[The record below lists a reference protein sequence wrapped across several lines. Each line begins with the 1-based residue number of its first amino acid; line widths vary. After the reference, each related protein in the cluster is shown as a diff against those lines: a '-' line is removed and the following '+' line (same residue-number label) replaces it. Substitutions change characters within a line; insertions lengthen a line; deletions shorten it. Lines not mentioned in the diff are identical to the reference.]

1 MKQDATVELAG
12 GKQIKFETGRMA
24 KQASGAV
31 FTTSGDNAVLATAVA
46 SPDPKEGIDFFPL
59 TVEYREFTYAGGRI
73 PGGFIKREGRPSEK
87 EVLTS
92 RQIDRPIRPLFPEG
106 FRNETQVVAFVY
118 SADKENDPDV
128 LGINAASCALALS
141 DIPFHGPVGAVRVG
155 LIEGSFIVNPT
166 YTERAASEINI
177 MVVGTKDGIVMV
189 ESGAKEISEE
199 NVVGAIEFAH
209 EEIKKIC
216 AGIEEL
222 VKVSGKTKRTVNPVE
237 VDQAYLGELTA
248 KVGGR
253 LRDALDT
260 EKHPKFDSYA
270 LVKEIKDELKKDLP
284 ADDASAPKKLSKYY
298 ELLRENIFREQV
310 LNDRIRPD
318 HRAFDQIREVTVE
331 IGVLPRVHGSALF
344 TRGETQAL
352 VSATLGTTDDA
363 QRMESYEGE
372 QKRKFM
378 LHYNFPPFSVGEVGR
393 MTGVGRRE
401 IGHGALA
408 WRAIEAVLPGEDE
421 SPYTLRVVSDILESN
436 GSSSM
441 ASVCGASLALMAA
454 GIPLKGAVAGVAM
467 GLVKEGEKYAILTDI
482 AGAEDHY
489 GDMDFK
495 VAGTRKGITAL
506 QMDIKI
512 MGITPQIMRE
522 ALEQARRGR
531 LELLDTMDATIS
543 SASEQKSAFAPRIHT
558 MMIPTDKIR
567 DLIGPG
573 GKVIRGIIDATGV
586 KIDVDDTGRVN
597 VASSDADGLSRAI
610 QMITD
615 LTATPEVGKTYLG
628 KVVRLAEFGA
638 FVEIFPG
645 TDGLLHVSEIAEHRV
660 KEVKDE
666 LREGDQIL
674 VKVLAIEGTR
684 IKLSRKAVLREQRE
698 KLGLPP
704 VAESS
709 GGGGERSERGGRE
722 GGRDGNREGRRG
734 PGAPPPV
741 APAPV
746 AAISADGEDFAGDE
760 DLGDEDLDEEEDE
773 PNFNRADDA
782 QPVGV
787 GQPGIAPR
795 TPGAPITPGAGRRP
809 GGRRRRG
816 GRRPGQGGSGGG
828 NTGGARPPQ
837 V

>member
-1 MKQDATVELAG
+1 MKHDVTVELAG

-24 KQASGAV
+24 KQASGAA
-31 FTTSGDNAVLATAVA
+31 FTTSGDNAVLCTAVA

-92 RQIDRPIRPLFPEG
+92 RQIDRPIRPLFPEA

-118 SADKENDPDV
+118 SADKQNDPDV
-128 LGINAASCALALS
+128 LGINGASCALALS

-155 LIEGSFIVNPT
+155 MVDGQFIVNPT
-166 YTERAASEINI
+166 YTEREAGSINI

-199 NVVGAIEFAH
+199 NVVAAIEFAH

-216 AGIEEL
+216 AAIEEL
-222 VKVSGKTKRTVNPVE
+222 VKLAGKTKREVKPVE
-237 VDQAYLGELTA
+237 LDGEYMTALTA
-248 KVGGR
+248 RAGER
-253 LRDALDT
+253 LADALNT
-260 EKHPKFDSYA
+260 QKYPKFDSYA
-270 LVKEIKDELKKDLP
+270 KVKEIKDELKKDLP
-284 ADDASAPKKLSKYY
+284 EGDAHAGKKLSKYF
-298 ELLRENIFREQV
+298 ELMRENIFRDQV

-318 HRAFDQIREVTVE
+318 HRAFDQIRQVTVE

-372 QKRKFM
+372 QKRRFM
-378 LHYNFPPFSVGEVGR
+378 LHYNFPPFSVGETGR

-408 WRAIEAVLPGEDE
+408 WRAIEAVLPKEDE

-441 ASVCGASLALMAA
+441 ATVCGASLALMAA

-467 GLVKEGEKYAILTDI
+467 GLVKEGEKYAVLTDI

-512 MGITPQIMRE
+512 MGITAQIMRE

-531 LELLDTMDATIS
+531 LELLDTMDATIAA
-543 SASEQKSAFAPRIHT
+543 ASEEKSAFAPRIHT
-558 MMIPTDKIR
+558 IMIPTDKIR

-615 LTATPEVGKTYLG
+615 LTATPEIGKTYLG

-674 VKVLAIEGTR
+674 VKVLAIEGSR

-698 KLGLPP
+698 KLGLPAAP
-704 VAESS
+704 DPS
-709 GGGGERSERGGRE
+709 RE
-722 GGRDGNREGRRG
+722 GGRSAQ
-734 PGAPPPV
+734 PSYAPPAAA
-741 APAPV
+741 APTPL
-746 AAISADGEDFAGDE
+746 ADDVEDDLDDEDVEGEDEG
-760 DLGDEDLDEEEDE
+760 EEDE
-773 PNFNRADDA
+773 PNFNRADA

-795 TPGAPITPGAGRRP
+795 NVAPGAGGDRRP
-809 GGRRRRG
+809 GGGGRRRRG
-816 GRRPGQGGSGGG
+816 GRRPGQGGGGNSGGG
-828 NTGGARPPQ
+828 NRPPQ
-837 V
+837 S